1 MESLTSAQGTNG
13 TLQTIR
19 CPCEK
24 IILSIGHF
32 ERLLASDQ
40 EAVRGCRLILLK
52 RQWTFFNASFQ
63 NLFI

>member
-40 EAVRGCRLILLK
+40 EAVRECRLILLTG
-52 RQWTFFNASFQ
+52 Q
-63 NLFI
+63 

>member
-1 MESLTSAQGTNG
+1 MSVMEFLTSAQGTNG

-40 EAVRGCRLILLK
+40 EAVRECRLILLTG
-52 RQWTFFNASFQ
+52 Q
-63 NLFI
+63 